1 MIKNRGRIALVAAVL
16 SIVSAASWAQYPSQP
31 ITLVVP
37 FPAGG
42 TNDVIARTLSAGMS
56 RELKQPVIVESRSG
70 AGGNIG
76 AQYVARAKPDG
87 YTLLVSTAGPLS
99 INSTLY
105 SNAGYDPVKSF
116 APIAL
121 LAQVP
126 IMLVANPDV
135 PFKTLPEMLSYA
147 KANPGKVFYGS
158 QGNGTTSHLTMEL
171 LKVKADVKLE
181 HVPYKGSAPAATDL
195 MGGSIQV
202 MFDNSPT
209 TLPLVRANKM
219 RALAVAAKSRV
230 KGMEDIPAI
239 SETIKD
245 FESAAWFAI
254 VAPAGTP
261 PETIAR
267 LNTVVNHVLAQ
278 PDVREKF
285 ATSGVE
291 LVGGPPQDL
300 AKQISSELVKW
311 AQVIKYAN
319 IKIE

>member
-1 MIKNRGRIALVAAVL
+1 MTKNKIRITLAAAAL
-16 SIVSAASWAQYPSQP
+16 SIVSSAAWAQYPSQP

-42 TNDVIARTLSAGMS
+42 TNDIIARTLSAGMS
-56 RELKQPVIVESRSG
+56 RELKQSVIVESRSG

-87 YTLLVSTAGPLS
+87 YTLLVTTAGPLS

-105 SNAGYDPVKSF
+105 ANAGYDPVKSF

-126 IMLVANPDV
+126 IMLVANPDA

-195 MGGSIQV
+195 MGGAIQV

-209 TLPLVRANKM
+209 TLPLVRGNRL
-219 RALAVAAKSRV
+219 RALAVAAKTRV
-230 KGMEDIPAI
+230 KGMEEIPAI

-267 LNTVVNHVLAQ
+267 LNTVVNQVLAQ
-278 PDVREKF
+278 PEVREKF
-285 ATSGVE
+285 AASGVE

-300 AKQISSELVKW
+300 AKQISTELVKW

-319 IKIE
+319 IKID